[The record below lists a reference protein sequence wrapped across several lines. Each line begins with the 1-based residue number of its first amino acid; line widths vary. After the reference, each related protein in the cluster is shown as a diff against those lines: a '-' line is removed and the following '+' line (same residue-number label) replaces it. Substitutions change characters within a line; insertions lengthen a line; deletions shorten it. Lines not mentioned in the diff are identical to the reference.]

1 MNAYFI
7 ELKGCDLVHAVEQ
20 VQAAE
25 SMFRKTLEN
34 YVTYF
39 RIVTSK
45 TRTQD
50 LNSTKFRHF
59 QRTVGKERILCRT
72 NEIVETL

>member
-25 SMFRKTLEN
+25 QMFRKTLEN
-34 YVTYF
+34 YVSYF
-39 RIVTSK
+39 RIVTSITK
-45 TRTQD
+45 THD

-59 QRTVGKERILCRT
+59 QQMVGKRLKYST
-72 NEIVETL
+72 NELVETL